1 MAQIVIY
8 SRRRNLHGRR
18 KAFSD
23 ALHACVTA
31 ALGLPAD
38 KRFHRFIALDDED
51 LVHPADR
58 SERYTI
64 VEISMFEGRTT
75 ETKKKLIGLL
85 FQRFEADLGIAPQD
99 LEITIRESPRENWSI
114 RGRPGDE
121 LALGYRVEK

>member
-64 VEISMFEGRTT
+64 VEISMFEGRTK

>member
-99 LEITIRESPRENWSI
+99 LEITIRESPRENWGI